1 MSGEN
6 PDNIEMNILFLTLN
20 RVSDL
25 SERGIYTDLMREF
38 ICHGHRVYMV
48 VPAERRFHESTSIKE
63 SCGAQILRVKTL
75 NIQKSNVVEKGIGT
89 LLLEMQYQCAIK
101 RYWKDIRFD
110 LILYST
116 PPITFNRVI
125 SSQKKRCK
133 AKSYL
138 LLKDIFP
145 QNAVD
150 LGMFSKRSLIYRLFR
165 KKEKVLYQISD
176 FIGCMSPANV
186 DYVLTH
192 NPEIKADRVEI
203 CPNSIKLLEK
213 PLMASTAR
221 KNILQKLHI
230 PINKTLFIYGGNL
243 GRPQGLIFLLDVIA
257 ANEER
262 NDSYFIIVGSGTE
275 YGKIKSWF
283 EANHPDNSMLLSS
296 LPKKEYDDLVKAC
309 DVGLIFLD
317 KRFTIPN
324 YPSRLLSYLE
334 NRMPVLL
341 ATDLNTDIGRIAERN
356 GYGLWTEN
364 GNLDTFMEMVDSL
377 SADREKIKVMGE
389 KGYEYLKSNYTVER
403 GYRMIMKHFE

>member
-1 MSGEN
+1 
-6 PDNIEMNILFLTLN
+6 MNILFLTLN

-356 GYGLWTEN
+356 GYGFWTEK
-364 GNLDTFMEMVDSL
+364 GDLDTFMEMVDSL

>member
-1 MSGEN
+1 
-6 PDNIEMNILFLTLN
+6 MNILFLTLN

-165 KKEKVLYQISD
+165 KK
-176 FIGCMSPANV
+176 
-186 DYVLTH
+186 
-192 NPEIKADRVEI
+192 
-203 CPNSIKLLEK
+203 
-213 PLMASTAR
+213 R
-221 KNILQKLHI
+221 KFYIRYR
-230 PINKTLFIYGGNL
+230 TL
-243 GRPQGLIFLLDVIA
+243 
-257 ANEER
+257 
-262 NDSYFIIVGSGTE
+262 
-275 YGKIKSWF
+275 
-283 EANHPDNSMLLSS
+283 
-296 LPKKEYDDLVKAC
+296 
-309 DVGLIFLD
+309 
-317 KRFTIPN
+317 
-324 YPSRLLSYLE
+324 
-334 NRMPVLL
+334 
-341 ATDLNTDIGRIAERN
+341 
-356 GYGLWTEN
+356 
-364 GNLDTFMEMVDSL
+364 
-377 SADREKIKVMGE
+377 
-389 KGYEYLKSNYTVER
+389 
-403 GYRMIMKHFE
+403 

>member
-1 MSGEN
+1 
-6 PDNIEMNILFLTLN
+6 MNILFLTLN
-20 RVSDL
+20 HVSDL

-165 KKEKVLYQISD
+165 KKEKALYQISD

-213 PLMASTAR
+213 SLMASTVR

-356 GYGLWTEN
+356 GHGFWTEN

>member
-1 MSGEN
+1 
-6 PDNIEMNILFLTLN
+6 MNILFLTLN

-101 RYWKDIRFD
+101 RYWKDIQFD

-165 KKEKVLYQISD
+165 KKEEVLYQISD

-213 PLMASTAR
+213 PLMTSTAR

-283 EANHPDNSMLLSS
+283 ETNNPDNSMLLSS

-317 KRFTIPN
+317 RRFTIPN

-341 ATDLNTDIGRIAERN
+341 ATDMNTDIGRIAERN
-356 GYGLWTEN
+356 GNGFWTEN